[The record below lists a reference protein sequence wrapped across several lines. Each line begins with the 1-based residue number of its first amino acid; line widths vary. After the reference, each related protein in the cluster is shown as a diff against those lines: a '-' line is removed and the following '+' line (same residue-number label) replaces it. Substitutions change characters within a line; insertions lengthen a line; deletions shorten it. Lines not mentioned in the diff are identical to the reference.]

1 VFGQGRPTTTGVT
14 GQRAGLCSRVK
25 TARSKPVNHREAA
38 SQVRRV
44 HGCVN
49 IREVALGARHDLSA
63 WMSGGYATLCLEFGK
78 ELADGSSLPTA
89 RLFQSLADALVG
101 IGAGRYIKQPLVG
114 LGVLDDGLRL
124 ALDG

>member
-1 VFGQGRPTTTGVT
+1 
-14 GQRAGLCSRVK
+14 
-25 TARSKPVNHREAA
+25 
-38 SQVRRV
+38 
-44 HGCVN
+44 
-49 IREVALGARHDLSA
+49 
-63 WMSGGYATLCLEFGK
+63 MLCLEFGK

-89 RLFQSLADALVG
+89 RFFQSLTDALVG